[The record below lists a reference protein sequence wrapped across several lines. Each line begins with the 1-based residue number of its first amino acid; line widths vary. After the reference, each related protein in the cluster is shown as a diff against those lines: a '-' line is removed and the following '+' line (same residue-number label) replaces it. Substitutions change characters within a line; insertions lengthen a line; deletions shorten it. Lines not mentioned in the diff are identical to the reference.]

1 MFDGFDDRRDA
12 EAARRARSSL
22 PSLGAIRQDVRR
34 ELGHGCSLDVKVAE
48 CQRLK
53 DRVEPPR
60 PVEADRAEL
69 VRMLGESAEE
79 AAESGLVG
87 VAEALDGHRALHGGD
102 HPDDGRSAPGDP
114 GDFGGGW

>member
-1 MFDGFDDRRDA
+1 MFDAG
-12 EAARRARSSL
+12 ARGSP

-34 ELGHGCSLDVKVAE
+34 ELGHGCSLDLKVAE

-60 PVEADRAEL
+60 PIEADRAEL

-87 VAEALDGHRALHGGD
+87 VAEALPGFEFVQVVGFDRRGQLLHVGYALLRIG
-102 HPDDGRSAPGDP
+102 
-114 GDFGGGW
+114 